1 MVGMCEKNKEGM
13 MSERKT
19 FSVRL
24 QPETMKGI
32 KLLAVEEE
40 KVLSELLE
48 EAIEDLMKKY
58 GKVKKVKMKK

>member
-1 MVGMCEKNKEGM
+1 

-24 QPETMKGI
+24 QPETMKGV

-40 KVLSELLE
+40 KALSELLE